1 MADNEQSWVELQE
14 VLEEEL
20 GAVLDKYKI
29 HDYTTGASLVPNLA
43 IAININNEE
52 VKVPASNFENKR

>member
-20 GAVLDKYKI
+20 GAVHKKYQI
-29 HDYTTGASLVPNLA
+29 HDYTTNANVVPNLA
-43 IAININNEE
+43 IAININNEG
-52 VKVPASNFENKR
+52 VKVQASNFENKR